1 MDCAKSYM
9 GELREIAGKTIAVV
23 YIFEGESALGA
34 QHYAVWQAD
43 VISAWIKAIQELRCM
58 PLILD
63 VKTFVNKAMNGTLP
77 QLDYVINLNN
87 GTKDLSALS
96 LVPSACAF
104 IGVPCIPC
112 NAFTALIGENKL
124 VSNTIARALNINTP
138 KDLADTSDNGINRP
152 INFGSSIGVIKGQ
165 RTNQS
170 GLYQEFIPG
179 FDMTTP
185 LLYHPLHHR
194 LEVLPPVMYQP
205 DSRDPQWF
213 LGAAEKQ
220 SHSSYRKQ
228 IVQISPEV
236 RSHFLS
242 LASYFGITSFC
253 RIDSRVKCH
262 SKEEMDALAQ
272 SVIPY
277 QQVFFVEI
285 NPMPTISE
293 GINFLTSL
301 QSVSQGHPF
310 YESLHIYND
319 TVPEHSLTGFIL
331 SCAIISQL
339 KAMH

>member
-1 MDCAKSYM
+1 MDYLKSYVD
-9 GELREIAGKTIAVV
+9 ELHAIAGKTIAVV
-23 YIFEGESALGA
+23 YIFEGENAPGA

-43 VISAWIKAIQELRCM
+43 VISAWIRAIQELRCM

-77 QLDYVINLNN
+77 HLDYVINLNN

-96 LVPSACAF
+96 LVPSTCSF

-112 NAFTALIGENKL
+112 NAFTALLGENKL
-124 VSNTIARALNINTP
+124 VSNMIARTLDVNTP
-138 KDLADTSDNGINRP
+138 KDLENSCDSGINRP

-165 RTNQS
+165 RSLQP

-205 DSRDPQWF
+205 DSGDPQWF
-213 LGAAEKQ
+213 LGATEKQ
-220 SHSSYRKQ
+220 QHSNYKKQ
-228 IVQISPEV
+228 AVKISSKV
-236 RSHFLS
+236 CSRFLS
-242 LASYFGITSFC
+242 LANYFGITSFC
-253 RIDSRVKCH
+253 RIDSRVKCN
-262 SKEEMDALAQ
+262 SKEEMNILAQ
-272 SVIPY
+272 KEIPY
-277 QQVFFVEI
+277 DQVFFIEI

-301 QSVSQGHPF
+301 QSVNQGHPF
-310 YESLHIYND
+310 YKCIEIYYNS
-319 TVPEHSLTGFIL
+319 VQEPSLTGFIL
-331 SCAIISQL
+331 SCAIISQF
-339 KAMH
+339 KATH

>member
-1 MDCAKSYM
+1 MNCTKSYM
-9 GELREIAGKTIAVV
+9 SELREIAGKTIAVV
-23 YIFEGESALGA
+23 YIFEGESAPGA

-43 VISAWIKAIQELRCM
+43 VISAWINAIQELRCM

-96 LVPSACAF
+96 LVPSTCAF

-124 VSNTIARALNINTP
+124 VSNTIARTLNINTP
-138 KDLADTSDNGINRP
+138 KDLADTCDNGINRP
-152 INFGSSIGVIKGQ
+152 INFGSSIGVIKGH
-165 RTNQS
+165 RTTQP

-213 LGAAEKQ
+213 LGAVEKQ
-220 SHSSYRKQ
+220 NHSSYKKQ
-228 IVQISPEV
+228 IVQISPEI

-277 QQVFFVEI
+277 QQVFFIEI

-301 QSVSQGHPF
+301 QSVSQDHPF